1 MIIIGEN
8 NGHSHHMCY
17 LSGETEMKDR
27 EKMQN
32 TGRTGQDQDRAGQNK
47 GRTGQDQSRR
57 VSRTLKKIR
66 ETYLD
71 LARQKDPS
79 KITVSELAA
88 GAGINRK
95 TFYMYYSGTDELLEE
110 IANDLLERYRELI
123 SGVELY
129 SGSFDP
135 LRFFA
140 GFRSIVRED
149 YHIYEIFWKVGLLP
163 LLSDKLRGLLLESV
177 FEQYFAY
184 ARLDAQDPKVQ
195 NRYYLYAEYMSAGL
209 LAMVGEWIMD
219 PQMSL
224 EEFTRFTARIVMN
237 GLSTVEGSKQEV
249 PARPGSAGGSRPDP

>member
-1 MIIIGEN
+1 MRDR
-8 NGHSHHMCY
+8 
-17 LSGETEMKDR
+17 ETERSLEPGKAGEAER
-27 EKMQN
+27 ETEKSRETERSRKQEQ
-32 TGRTGQDQDRAGQNK
+32 GRD
-47 GRTGQDQSRR
+47 RR
-57 VSRTLKKIR
+57 VGRTLKNIR
-66 ETYLD
+66 EAYLG

-79 KITVSELAA
+79 KITVSELAQR
-88 GAGINRK
+88 AGINRK

-149 YHIYEIFWKVGLLP
+149 FHIYEIFWKVGLLP

-184 ARLDAQDPKVQ
+184 ARLDAQDPRVQ

-209 LAMVGEWIMD
+209 LAMVGQWIMD

-249 PARPGSAGGSRPDP
+249 PARPGSAGGSHPDP

>member
-1 MIIIGEN
+1 MIITGEN

-17 LSGETEMKDR
+17 LSGETEMEDR

-32 TGRTGQDQDRAGQNK
+32 QD
-47 GRTGQDQSRR
+47 RTGQDQSRR

-95 TFYMYYSGTDELLEE
+95 TFYTYYSGTDELLEE

-249 PARPGSAGGSRPDP
+249 PARPGSAAGSRPDP

>member
-1 MIIIGEN
+1 MKEN
-8 NGHSHHMCY
+8 
-17 LSGETEMKDR
+17 R
-27 EKMQN
+27 E
-32 TGRTGQDQDRAGQNK
+32 GQK
-47 GRTGQDQSRR
+47 GNLR

-66 ETYLD
+66 EAYLE
-71 LARQKDPS
+71 LAQQKDPS

-88 GAGINRK
+88 KAGINRK
-95 TFYMYYSGTDELLEE
+95 TFYMYYSGTDELLGD
-110 IANDLLERYRELI
+110 IADGILDRYRDLI

-140 GFRSIVRED
+140 AFRNIVRED
-149 YHIYEIFWKVGLLP
+149 YNTYELFWKVGLLP
-163 LLSDKLRGLLLESV
+163 LFSDKLRGLLLECV

-184 ARLDAQDPKVQ
+184 ARLDAQDPQVQ

-209 LAMVGEWIMD
+209 LAMVGQWIMD

-237 GLSTVEGSKQEV
+237 GLKTVEGSRHEV
-249 PARPGSAGGSRPDP
+249 PARPGGDG